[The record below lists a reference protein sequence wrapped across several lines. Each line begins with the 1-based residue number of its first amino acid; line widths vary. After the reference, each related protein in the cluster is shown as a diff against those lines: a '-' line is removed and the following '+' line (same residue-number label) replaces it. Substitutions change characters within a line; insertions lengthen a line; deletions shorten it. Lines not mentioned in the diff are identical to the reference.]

1 MKVTLIVVEG
11 AKPARVPLQLPTTI
25 GRSER
30 AKLKLRASLVSRTHC
45 ELYQDGKDLRV
56 RDLGSSNGTK
66 VNGERILAPTAINTD
81 DLIQI
86 GPVVLRVL
94 CDKASSLADTDP
106 SDAPTGLTPVA
117 SPESPATGASDSGFV
132 EADPEDQ
139 FQLEK
144 PAGSDEAGQI
154 PVADDADSGSDKPTD
169 SDASA
174 SDDEDVILAEAVLEP
189 DESSEPPVVVTYAE
203 GDEGSVIHIEEA
215 ADFLR
220 TLGSDDPQVGESA
233 LEDLHEIEPDRV
245 ESGDSK
251 LDNFFDNLD

>member
-11 AKPARVPLQLPTTI
+11 AKPTRVPLQLPTTI
-25 GRSER
+25 GRSDR

-45 ELYQDGKDLRV
+45 ELYQDGDDLRI

-66 VNGERILAPTAINTD
+66 VNGEKILAPTAISTD

-94 CDKASSLADTDP
+94 CDRESSLADIEPMDT
-106 SDAPTGLTPVA
+106 
-117 SPESPATGASDSGFV
+117 ATGIAPAVPLESSATEQADSGV
-132 EADPEDQ
+132 IAADMEEQ

-144 PAGSDEAGQI
+144 PADSGEDDRI
-154 PVADDADSGSDKPTD
+154 PVVDDADGGSERLTD
-169 SDASA
+169 SDASI
-174 SDDEDVILAEAVLEP
+174 DDEDVILAEVVHEP
-189 DESSEPPVVVTYAE
+189 EGSSEPPVVVTYE
-203 GDEGSVIHIEEA
+203 ESDEGSVIHIEEA

-220 TLGSDDPQVGESA
+220 TLGSEDPQVGESA

-245 ESGDSK
+245 DSGDSK